1 MARLNHHGG
10 ICGCCHSSVS
20 FASKVC
26 PTCKAQWAQS
36 NQLKEIGLRMSE
48 PFFALV
54 LLGGIMALF
63 NESYLLGIT
72 AIIISIIG
80 IKSAKNSGNDQ
91 VHPHKWHCKK

>member
-1 MARLNHHGG
+1 
-10 ICGCCHSSVS
+10 
-20 FASKVC
+20 
-26 PTCKAQWAQS
+26 
-36 NQLKEIGLRMSE
+36 MSE